1 MHVVQVHAL
10 HAVSYRCK
18 GRYRCKSDHSDGVRT
33 KELHDM
39 GDEWQEHYED
49 EREKE
54 ETKFEKLTKDEVLK

>member
-1 MHVVQVHAL
+1 
-10 HAVSYRCK
+10 
-18 GRYRCKSDHSDGVRT
+18 
-33 KELHDM
+33 M